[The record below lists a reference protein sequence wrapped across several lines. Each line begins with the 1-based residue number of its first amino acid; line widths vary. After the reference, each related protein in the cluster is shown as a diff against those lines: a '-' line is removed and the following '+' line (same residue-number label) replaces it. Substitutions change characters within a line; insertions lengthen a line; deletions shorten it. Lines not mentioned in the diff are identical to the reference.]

1 MMTDIDLTRILNS
14 KNVKKIDN
22 AMKACKR
29 AQSEWGKNYWFTVWK
44 TLCQKYGRM
53 DLYRKDLN

>member
-1 MMTDIDLTRILNS
+1 MLQKIDLERILNA
-14 KNVKKIDN
+14 KNVQKIEK
-22 AMKACKR
+22 ALKACKR
-29 AQSEWGKNYWFTVWK
+29 SQSEWGKNYWFNVWK